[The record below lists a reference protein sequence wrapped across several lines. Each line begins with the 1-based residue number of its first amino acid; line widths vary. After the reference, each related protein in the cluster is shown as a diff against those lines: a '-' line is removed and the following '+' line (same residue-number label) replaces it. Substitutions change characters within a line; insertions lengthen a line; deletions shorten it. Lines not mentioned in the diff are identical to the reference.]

1 MRHRTIKFGAHGPGA
16 GFETGSPFS
25 STLVWQPVRKP
36 SAVADE
42 AASMPS
48 PVCLRC
54 RNSAAG
60 AKTVSTRCN
69 LLVMGSRRS
78 PLWRNT
84 GDSSPGHTAVRH
96 EVASGSGSGS
106 LQAACDQGRT
116 HTGRRSRRT
125 QTTASARPSVRSQGL
140 LGCDLTENRKLLSGA
155 LCVCV
160 LPGLQV
166 EVQRSSSNSS

>member
-1 MRHRTIKFGAHGPGA
+1 MQELSRWCQDCEH
-16 GFETGSPFS
+16 S
-25 STLVWQPVRKP
+25 VQPDFDGVASQP
-36 SAVADE
+36 AVA
-42 AASMPS
+42 
-48 PVCLRC
+48 
-54 RNSAAG
+54 
-60 AKTVSTRCN
+60 
-69 LLVMGSRRS
+69 
-78 PLWRNT
+78 RNT
-84 GDSSPGHTAVRH
+84 GDSSPGHTAARH
-96 EVASGSGSGS
+96 EIASGSGSGSGS

-166 EVQRSSSNSS
+166 EVQRSSSYSSR